1 MAIQLLKLTCK
12 TLAICA
18 LGAGLMPSIA
28 SAAGNKTN
36 ADIQAQY
43 RADVAHCKSPQATQD
58 RNTCMKEAGAAM
70 EEARRNQLV
79 TGSPNYQQDAVNRC
93 KALPTDRQQDCLMQ
107 MSGQDTVTKGSVDS
121 GGILRETT
129 ITVPAK
135 Q

>member
-1 MAIQLLKLTCK
+1 
-12 TLAICA
+12 
-18 LGAGLMPSIA
+18 MPSIA

-79 TGSPNYQQDAVNRC
+79 TGNPNYQQDAVNRC

>member
-18 LGAGLMPSIA
+18 LGVGLMPSIA

-43 RADVAHCKSPQATQD
+43 RADVAHCKSPQANQD
-58 RNTCMKEAGAAM
+58 RTTCMKEAGAAM
-70 EEARRNQLV
+70 EEAKRDRLV
-79 TGSPNYQQDAVNRC
+79 VGNANYQENQANRC
-93 KALPTDRQQDCLMQ
+93 KALPTGLQQDCLMQ
-107 MSGQDTVTKGSVDS
+107 MSGQDTVTKGSVSS